1 MGASW
6 GGNLGVPQIIS
17 RYMLFSGQE
26 YACSMKMTKHGH
38 SCVRLEKNDIV
49 LVLDPGTLSRVPEAL
64 DGANAI
70 LVTHE
75 HPDHIDQ
82 EIVLAFMA
90 REPAVELYAPRSVA
104 ALLANTTPAVA
115 SRIHPLEAGES
126 AELFGFQV
134 RAVGGQHALIH
145 PRIPVVA
152 NLGYVIDET
161 LYHPGDS
168 FIVPE
173 GADIRTLLVPLHAPW
188 SKTAE
193 VIDFVIAVRPDQAFP
208 VHDALLNDAG
218 KALVTNLL
226 RSIASSYGTTFEGLK
241 AGDSIIV

>member
-1 MGASW
+1 
-6 GGNLGVPQIIS
+6 
-17 RYMLFSGQE
+17 ML
-26 YACSMKMTKHGH
+26 MTKHGH
-38 SCVRLEKNDIV
+38 SCIRLEKDGKV

-64 DGANAI
+64 EGASAI
-70 LVTHE
+70 LITHE

-90 REPAVELYAPRSVA
+90 KNPALELYAPGGVA
-104 ALLANTTPAVA
+104 ARLGDAAPAA
-115 SRIHPLEAGES
+115 GSRIHPLEAGDS
-126 AELFGFQV
+126 TELAGFQI

-152 NLGYVIDET
+152 NVGYVIDES

-188 SKTAE
+188 SKTSE
-193 VIDFVIAVRPDQAFP
+193 VIDFVIAVRPDRAVP
-208 VHDALLNDAG
+208 IHDALLNDAG
-218 KALVTNLL
+218 RALVESLL
-226 RSIASSYGTTFEGLK
+226 LATSAAYGTTFESLP
-241 AGDSIIV
+241 AGDSVNV

>member
-1 MGASW
+1 
-6 GGNLGVPQIIS
+6 
-17 RYMLFSGQE
+17 ML
-26 YACSMKMTKHGH
+26 MTKHGH
-38 SCVRLEKNDIV
+38 SCVRLEKDGIV

-64 DGANAI
+64 EGANAI

-82 EIVLAFMA
+82 ETVLAFMA
-90 REPAVELYAPRSVA
+90 SNPALELYAPGGVA
-104 ALLANTTPAVA
+104 ARLADAAPGIE
-115 SRIHPLEAGES
+115 SRIHHLDAGQS
-126 AELFGFQV
+126 AELVGFQV

-173 GADIRTLLVPLHAPW
+173 NAAIQTLLVPLHAPW

-193 VIDFVIAVRPDQAFP
+193 VIDFVIAVGPERAYPI
-208 VHDALLNDAG
+208 HDALLNDAG
-218 KALVTNLL
+218 RALVENLL
-226 RSIASSYGTTFEGLK
+226 RSISAAHGTTFESLT
-241 AGDSIIV
+241 AGENVNV